1 MVLTRKNNK
10 INKTKTKKGKKVY
23 KARFFDVKNFLSDN
37 SKGTINNN
45 LSSRQI
51 KNRIQKIIKQ
61 KKMKVGDIFYIGEE
75 EIHDNNISINNQTEQ
90 DEGWGL
96 VVPRNF
102 NDIIYSKEV
111 KTTKG
116 YIMSDSGPDLLFSGD
131 NPYKFIINSGI
142 KYKNAIKSIK

>member
-1 MVLTRKNNK
+1 
-10 INKTKTKKGKKVY
+10 
-23 KARFFDVKNFLSDN
+23 
-37 SKGTINNN
+37 
-45 LSSRQI
+45 
-51 KNRIQKIIKQ
+51 
-61 KKMKVGDIFYIGEE
+61 MKVGDIFYIGEE

-131 NPYKFIINSGI
+131 NLYYKQWNKI
-142 KYKNAIKSIK
+142 